1 MTARVQMMTNKLT
14 LQYGKCGFFDP
25 TLPNGG
31 PKPSRRRRSDDVD
44 IFDDF
49 EEAHRDGTKTVHD
62 IRLSDDEKTAWVQIG
77 TGFKKW
83 ISRYMAGCNGEKV
96 FNYHTKRLNQVHI
109 ISHLLCF

>member
-1 MTARVQMMTNKLT
+1 MTDRVQMMTDKLT
-14 LQYGKCGFFDP
+14 MRYTKCGFFDP

-49 EEAHRDGTKTVHD
+49 EEGHQDGTKTMTD
-62 IRLSDDEKTAWVQIG
+62 IRLSDDEQTAWVQIG

-83 ISRYMAGCNGEKV
+83 ISRYMADCKGEKV
-96 FNYHTKRLNQVHI
+96 FNYHTKRLNQVNI
-109 ISHLLCF
+109 I